1 MSCEGTGGRVQ
12 RRLRSDT
19 FIFTLTGKN
28 RGVRFSWLIRMKAD
42 PGLEEGRITNQTGG
56 WTGGELLDSQ
66 CCCWLD
72 NGHAPMPTHQS
83 MTPVGPSLTHTVHDS
98 RYAAIP
104 MEVQFQQVLL
114 TPLPSV
120 TSRRYQPQ
128 DISPLKSE
136 ISPHISEISPQISA
150 PWSAEA
156 PVWLQEQGIRL
167 LQAQTSG
174 GSHHLPSPLL
184 LPSTLEM

>member
-19 FIFTLTGKN
+19 FILTLTGKN
-28 RGVRFSWLIRMKAD
+28 RRVRFSWLIRMKAD

-56 WTGGELLDSQ
+56 WTGGELLYSQ

-72 NGHAPMPTHQS
+72 NEYAPIPTHQS

-98 RYAAIP
+98 RYAAIT

-114 TPLPSV
+114 TPDPPAFCPS
-120 TSRRYQPQ
+120 TCDEQKISAPRYQP
-128 DISPLKSE
+128 PE
-136 ISPHISEISPQISA
+136 ISPPKSA

-174 GSHHLPSPLL
+174 GSH
-184 LPSTLEM
+184 